1 MSVDEAFNH
10 RREATPNSRFS
21 CCLLGIQAGAEH
33 TGVYLKYYME
43 DVVHILWCSRNRRLS
58 DCMPVNVTE
67 MNKRVSLTPMKERR
81 FKYSS

>member
-10 RREATPNSRFS
+10 RREATPNSQFS

-33 TGVYLKYYME
+33 IGVYLKYYME
-43 DVVHILWCSRNRRLS
+43 GVVHILWCSRNQWLS

-67 MNKRVSLTPMKERR
+67 MNKRVSLTPMKEKR